1 MSEPLWIESSNFSCL
16 SEKFRG
22 IIGWGGEVNKD
33 LWDTIHDTEILK
45 KNINFRENQKQFY

>member
-22 IIGWGGEVNKD
+22 IIGWGGEEVNKD
-33 LWDTIHDTEILK
+33 HWDTIQDTEILK
-45 KNINFRENQKQFY
+45 KKLLISGR

>member
-1 MSEPLWIESSNFSCL
+1 MSEPLWIESSNFSCI

-22 IIGWGGEVNKD
+22 IIGEVNKD

-45 KNINFRENQKQFY
+45 KKLLISGR

>member
-45 KNINFRENQKQFY
+45 KKLLISGR